1 MHVTV
6 FGATGGVGRNLMTQ
20 LLEEGHT
27 VTAFTRDR
35 ARLEQT
41 APALNIAEGDVLDHD
56 AVGRAL
62 EGADAVICALGMPLF
77 NRQKLRAKGTA
88 VIVQA
93 MEQAGIKRLVCLSG
107 MGAGDSWPM
116 LPLRYRWLIV
126 PLFMRR
132 LYDDHEAQEAVVR
145 ASKLDWTIVRPSSF
159 TDGARTRTYQY
170 GFTEAPPALT
180 YKIARADVADF
191 MVRQLGDHTY
201 LHASPALSH

>member
-6 FGATGGVGRNLMTQ
+6 FGATGGVGRNLMSQ

-41 APALNIAEGDVLDHD
+41 APGLNIAEGEFLDPD
-56 AVGRAL
+56 AVSRAL
-62 EGADAVICALGMPLF
+62 DGADAVICALGMPLF

-93 MEQAGIKRLVCLSG
+93 MEQAGLKRLVCLSG
-107 MGAGDSWPM
+107 MGAGDSWSM

-132 LYDDHEAQEAVVR
+132 LYDDHEAQETVVR
-145 ASKLDWTIVRPSSF
+145 SSNLEWTIVRPRSF

-170 GFTEAPPALT
+170 GFTQAPPSLA

-191 MVRQLGDHTY
+191 MVRQLGDNTY
-201 LHASPALSH
+201 LLASPALSH

>member
-6 FGATGGVGRNLMTQ
+6 FGATGGVGRSLMTQ
-20 LLEEGHT
+20 LHEEGHT

-35 ARLEQT
+35 ARLDPD
-41 APALNIAEGDVLDHD
+41 APGLNIVEGDVLDLD
-56 AVGRAL
+56 AVRQAI
-62 EGADAVICALGMPLF
+62 EGSDAVICALGMPLF
-77 NRQKLRAKGTA
+77 NREKLRTKGTA

-93 MEQAGIKRLVCLSG
+93 MEQVGIKRLVCLSG
-107 MGAGDSWPM
+107 LGAGDSWPM
-116 LPLRYRWLIV
+116 LPLRYRWFIV

-145 ASKLDWTIVRPSSF
+145 ASKLYWTIVRPSSF
-159 TDGARTRTYQY
+159 TDGARTRAYQV
-170 GFTEAPPALT
+170 GFTAALPSLT

-191 MVRQLGDHTY
+191 MVRQLEDNTY